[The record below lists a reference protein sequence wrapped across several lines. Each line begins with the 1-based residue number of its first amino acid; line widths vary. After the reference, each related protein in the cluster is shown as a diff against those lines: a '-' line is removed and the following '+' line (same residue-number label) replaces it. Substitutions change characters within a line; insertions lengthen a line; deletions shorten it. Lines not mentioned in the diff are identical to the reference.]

1 MRFFAFGVKPLAL
14 AIALAAAILLIA
26 SPQQAHGHTTSPGH
40 FHDRI
45 HTVVLYAGEALSGS
59 NRPLLPEVWG
69 ISGISR
75 NYTNDLSP
83 VPAGITV
90 PNNTNAVRRIN
101 VSAAV
106 QEAATIKFNWIAT
119 NKHGAK
125 ESVSVPISL
134 TVIPRVCADTGAWRP
149 SNWSSLSNAR
159 KASLKKECDIL
170 LSVRKV
176 WQTAGS
182 GSLPN
187 WSKDTSIHNWTGI
200 TLSGSANQTVTR
212 ITLGGLGLKGG
223 LPGQMGGLDG
233 LTHLSIAQNPDLA
246 GSIPPEIGDMGS
258 LEFLNL
264 HGNGLTGAIPAGMTD
279 ANSLKR
285 IYLHNNSLT
294 GDIPSEFTTDSND
307 SNRGTPNLETL
318 YLYGNNLG
326 NTDATKVFP
335 ANTLF
340 ASSNGLTKLKR
351 LHLGGNNYENTAA
364 QITGLGN
371 LTDLE
376 VLSLRDNKMSG
387 DIMDDLAK
395 LTKLKILNL
404 ENNDKDAA
412 SGFSGDLSKLKTLT
426 ALTHLKL
433 SNNDFAGSNG
443 LHSDLKALTNLRV
456 FELRQD
462 TSGGSRITG
471 AVSGDLSALVNL
483 RVLDLH
489 GQNLSGSLPNMF
501 GSMSYLQVLNLAD
514 NNMSGGI
521 PASIGS
527 AGLNKLDLSN
537 NGFTG
542 AIPKEI
548 GNLRYL
554 LRLYLDHNDLEGPMP
569 AELAKLDLLPW
580 GLRLEGN
587 TPNVNASGKTPLPG
601 FSLSAEV
608 VRTSGAK
615 DIFYEG
621 DFDGR
626 TIRVTVTPDA
636 ATQWASK
643 YKPLKAT
650 CDDRQP
656 NLVDDPATVDVN
668 ESCLLDPN
676 DNVFQLRIKWRQY
689 DPTAPSGTAGHIAQ
703 PLDDSSAG
711 HTADSDRFATIS
723 PPNRVID
730 MPFAGGATSKSYD
743 FTITPIGAKETQKLR
758 FYLWAGY
765 QGHSCTDGY
774 RCHVPHNE
782 PTRSDDSGGIMNG
795 VIGAYTHDRFKTG
808 LLQTAWVNTEIT
820 LQQGQRPAGLILPG
834 LINPVLTPTP
844 TPTPTPEPTPTPTPV
859 SDNFDGQVWEVQH
872 VTDDSTSC
880 LDVSYGDASN
890 GQDVW
895 MWKCNDTDA
904 QKWRFEKR
912 TAGDYKDSYRL
923 VSTIGSDTHCLDNR
937 GDFTTGDRMGVWQCV
952 DDTHGAA
959 PNQSVTIEPSGDGYT
974 ITFVRNSD
982 SKSVWLVTD
991 RASDDVYG
999 GANQSTVSGSPG
1011 ADAIWRIVT
1020 PD

>member
-1 MRFFAFGVKPLAL
+1 MRGLLLTKLSIPP
-14 AIALAAAILLIA
+14 LLIA
-26 SPQQAHGHTTSPGH
+26 VLAATVLVVASSTPAHGHNTAPAH

-45 HTVVLYAGEALSGS
+45 HTIVLYAGEAKSGS

-69 ISGISR
+69 INFK

-90 PNNTNAVRRIN
+90 PNDTNSNRRIT
-101 VSAAV
+101 VSTAV
-106 QEAATIKFNWIAT
+106 QEAATKRFNWIAT
-119 NKHGAK
+119 NKYGSK
-125 ESVSVPISL
+125 ESVRVPISL
-134 TVIPRVCADTGAWRP
+134 TVIPRVCTDTGAWRP
-149 SNWSSLSNAR
+149 GNWSSLSSTR
-159 KASLKKECDIL
+159 KGQLKKECDIL
-170 LSVRKV
+170 LSALKV
-176 WQTAGS
+176 WVDAYGTDPLPANF
-182 GSLPN
+182 PN
-187 WSKDTSIHNWTGI
+187 WSKDTAISSWTGVA
-200 TLSGSANQTVTR
+200 LSGGSNQTVTR
-212 ITLGGLGLKGG
+212 ITLGNVGLKGG
-223 LPGQMGGLDG
+223 LPGQLGGLSG
-233 LTHLSIAQNPDLA
+233 LTHLSITQNPNLK
-246 GSIPPEIGDMGS
+246 GGIPPEIGDMGS

-264 HGNGLTGAIPAGMTD
+264 FGNGLTGAIPAGMTD

-294 GDIPSEFTTDSND
+294 GGIPSEFTTDAND
-307 SNRGTPNLETL
+307 SSRGTPNLETL
-318 YLYGNNLG
+318 YLFGNNLG
-326 NTDATKVFP
+326 NTDATKMFP

-340 ASSNGLTKLKR
+340 ASSTGLTKLKK

-364 QITGLGN
+364 QLAGLGN

-376 VLSLRDNKMSG
+376 VLSLRDNEMRG
-387 DIMDDLAK
+387 DIMDELAK
-395 LTKLKILNL
+395 LTKLRILNL
-404 ENNDKDAA
+404 EDNDKDAA

-433 SNNDFAGSNG
+433 SNNDFAGTNG
-443 LHSDLKALTNLRV
+443 LHSDLKALTKLRV

-462 TSGGSRITG
+462 SSGGSRITG
-471 AVSGDLSALVNL
+471 AISGDLSALDDLLILN
-483 RVLDLH
+483 LH

-501 GSMSYLQVLNLAD
+501 GNMTHLQTLNLAD
-514 NNMSGGI
+514 NNLSGSI
-521 PASIGS
+521 PASLGS
-527 AGLNKLDLSN
+527 TGLNDLDLSN

-542 AIPKEI
+542 TIPKEI
-548 GNLRYL
+548 GNLRSL

-587 TPNVNASGKTPLPG
+587 TPNVNATGKTPLPG
-601 FSLSAEV
+601 FTLSAEV
-608 VRTSGAK
+608 VRSSGDTS
-615 DIFYEG
+615 IFYEG

-626 TIRVTVTPDA
+626 TLRVTVTPDA

-643 YKPLKAT
+643 YKPLKAS

-689 DPTAPSGTAGHIAQ
+689 DSNALSGTAGHIAQ
-703 PLDDSSAG
+703 PHEDSSAG
-711 HTADSDRFATIS
+711 HTANSDRFASIS

-730 MPFAGGATSKSYD
+730 MPFAGGATSNSYD
-743 FTITPIGAKETQKLR
+743 FTITPLGAKPTQKLR

-765 QGHSCTDGY
+765 TGHSCTDGY

-820 LQQGQRPAGLILPG
+820 LQQGQRPAGGLNNLMLPG
-834 LINPVLTPTP
+834 AQLIGSQSPGSGSESSSP
-844 TPTPTPEPTPTPTPV
+844 
-859 SDNFDGQVWEVQH
+859 DFDGQTHAVKH
-872 VTDDSTSC
+872 VTDDSTAC
-880 LDVSYGDASN
+880 LDVSYGNATD

-895 MWKCNDTDA
+895 TWDCNNTDA

-937 GDFTTGDRMGVWQCV
+937 GDFTTSDRMGVWQCV
-952 DDTHGAA
+952 SDTHGAA
-959 PNQSVTIEPSGDGYT
+959 ANQSVTIAASGDGYT
-974 ITFVRNSD
+974 ITFTNGS
-982 SKSVWLVTD
+982 SSVWLVTD
-991 RASDDVYG
+991 RESDNTKG
-999 GANQSTVSGSPG
+999 GANQTTVSGSP
-1011 ADAIWRIVT
+1011 AAEAIWRIVS
-1020 PD
+1020 D